1 MTSLEQLNLEKAFG
15 EQLASEV
22 RANLSASANS
32 RLRTVFAVLF
42 NTRALGIKAS
52 CWWWV
57 SGSSCSYI
65 IDRPAG
71 STRRFVSIFAA

>member
-22 RANLSASANS
+22 RTNLSASANG

-42 NTRALGIKAS
+42 DARALGIKAS

-57 SGSSCSYI
+57 AGSSCI
-65 IDRPAG
+65 IDRHAG
-71 STRRFVSIFAA
+71 STRRFLSIFTS